1 MIDFAFEPVAGDDS
15 WSPDWQPDHPELSSS
30 DFCLEYFKA
39 DRRLIIHGVDLSVHL
54 LGEPVVDFALMID
67 YATRELANQHS
78 ISVEASLT
86 QHQYSFNS
94 RSGDCHPH
102 DNVAA
107 GGDGSSDL
115 VRATGAGRKGED
127 RSGATDHHRASRT
140 PQQRLADADAG
151 APASRIEPT
160 VAERAEP

>member
-30 DFCLEYFKA
+30 DFCLGYFKA

-86 QHQYSFNS
+86 QHQYSFT
-94 RSGDCHPH
+94 REAEIVTLTTTWPP
-102 DNVAA
+102 
-107 GGDGSSDL
+107 
-115 VRATGAGRKGED
+115 
-127 RSGATDHHRASRT
+127 GATAHLTWSELQELAGKAKT
-140 PQQRLADADAG
+140 EAVRLITTAHPELRNNAWLTQTLG
-151 APASRIEPT
+151 RPPA
-160 VAERAEP
+160 A